1 MLKTIRCT
9 VNGKAREL
17 SFDVRASLL
26 EVLRAEGLTSSKQ
39 GCGVGECGACTVLVD
54 NIPVDSCIFL
64 AVWADGK
71 TIRTAE
77 GEAKGNRL
85 SRVQQAYVD
94 AGAVQCGFCTPGLVM
109 SSTAF
114 IEKHKGQ
121 PVTREEIRRG
131 HAGNLCRC
139 TGYDAIIAAVEKLP
153 QRHTA
158 AKYLCLSPQAGR
170 AMPPSSKLSKISRVF
185 QQTCP
190 VHDSHV
196 QGLSVLGGIIR
207 NHSTTGERP
216 WPRQKAYWNGFSS

>member
-54 NIPVDSCIFL
+54 NTPVDSCIFL

-94 AGAVQCGFCTPGLVM
+94 AGAVQCGFCTPGLIM
-109 SSTAF
+109 SAVEIVGTG
-114 IEKHKGQ
+114 KKYN
-121 PVTREEIRRG
+121 REELKKLISG
-131 HAGNLCRC
+131 HLCRC
-139 TGYDAIIAAVEKLP
+139 TGYENILNAMERIVEEV
-153 QRHTA
+153 
-158 AKYLCLSPQAGR
+158 Y
-170 AMPPSSKLSKISRVF
+170 
-185 QQTCP
+185 QTT
-190 VHDSHV
+190 HK
-196 QGLSVLGGIIR
+196 
-207 NHSTTGERP
+207 E
-216 WPRQKAYWNGFSS
+216 A

>member
-94 AGAVQCGFCTPGLVM
+94 AGAVQCGFCTPGLIM
-109 SSTAF
+109 TAVE
-114 IEKHKGQ
+114 IVGTGKKYN
-121 PVTREEIRRG
+121 REELKKLISG
-131 HAGNLCRC
+131 HLCRC
-139 TGYDAIIAAVEKLP
+139 TGYENILNAMERIVEEVY
-153 QRHTA
+153 Q
-158 AKYLCLSPQAGR
+158 
-170 AMPPSSKLSKISRVF
+170 IS
-185 QQTCP
+185 
-190 VHDSHV
+190 HKSE
-196 QGLSVLGGIIR
+196 S
-207 NHSTTGERP
+207 
-216 WPRQKAYWNGFSS
+216 

>member
-94 AGAVQCGFCTPGLVM
+94 AGAVQCGFCTPGIIM
-109 SSTAF
+109 SAVEIVGSG
-114 IEKHKGQ
+114 KQ
-121 PVTREEIRRG
+121 YTREELRKLISG
-131 HAGNLCRC
+131 HLCRC
-139 TGYDAIIAAVEKLP
+139 TGYQNILNAVE
-153 QRHTA
+153 
-158 AKYLCLSPQAGR
+158 R
-170 AMPPSSKLSKISRVF
+170 AVDEAHRFVGK
-185 QQTCP
+185 
-190 VHDSHV
+190 
-196 QGLSVLGGIIR
+196 
-207 NHSTTGERP
+207 GE
-216 WPRQKAYWNGFSS
+216 

>member
-17 SFDVRASLL
+17 SFDVRSSLL

-54 NIPVDSCIFL
+54 NVPVDSCIFL

-114 IEKHKGQ
+114 IEKHKG
-121 PVTREEIRRG
+121 
-131 HAGNLCRC
+131 
-139 TGYDAIIAAVEKLP
+139 YDAIIAAVESCLNDTPP
-153 QRHTA
+153 QNA
-158 AKYLCLSPQAGR
+158 CACLRKPDG
-170 AMPPSSKLSKISRVF
+170 P
-185 QQTCP
+185 CP
-190 VHDSHV
+190 HHQS
-196 QGLSVLGGIIR
+196 
-207 NHSTTGERP
+207 
-216 WPRQKAYWNGFSS
+216 

>member
-94 AGAVQCGFCTPGLVM
+94 AGAVQCGFCTPGMIM
-109 SSTAF
+109 SATALLYEDPHPSR
-114 IEKHKGQ
+114 EK
-121 PVTREEIRRG
+121 IRR
-131 HAGNLCRC
+131 AISGNLCRC
-139 TGYDAIIAAVEKLP
+139 TGYDAIVDAIDAAAAEMAKL
-153 QRHTA
+153 
-158 AKYLCLSPQAGR
+158 
-170 AMPPSSKLSKISRVF
+170 V
-185 QQTCP
+185 
-190 VHDSHV
+190 
-196 QGLSVLGGIIR
+196 
-207 NHSTTGERP
+207 
-216 WPRQKAYWNGFSS
+216 

>member
-1 MLKTIRCT
+1 MLKTIHCT

-85 SRVQQAYVD
+85 SLVQQAYVD
-94 AGAVQCGFCTPGLVM
+94 AGAVQCGFCTPGIIM
-109 SSTAF
+109 SAVEIVGSG
-114 IEKHKGQ
+114 KQ
-121 PVTREEIRRG
+121 YTREELRKLISG
-131 HAGNLCRC
+131 HLCRC
-139 TGYDAIIAAVEKLP
+139 TGYENILRAVKKTMYKRLGKP
-153 QRHTA
+153 
-158 AKYLCLSPQAGR
+158 
-170 AMPPSSKLSKISRVF
+170 MP
-185 QQTCP
+185 
-190 VHDSHV
+190 
-196 QGLSVLGGIIR
+196 
-207 NHSTTGERP
+207 E
-216 WPRQKAYWNGFSS
+216 AE

>member
-77 GEAKGNRL
+77 G
-85 SRVQQAYVD
+85 
-94 AGAVQCGFCTPGLVM
+94 TPGTSAAARATTP
-109 SSTAF
+109 SSPPWKAASTTHRRK
-114 IEKHKGQ
+114 I
-121 PVTREEIRRG
+121 PVPVSASRTG
-131 HAGNLCRC
+131 HA
-139 TGYDAIIAAVEKLP
+139 TIIKAEQNQPCFSADLP
-153 QRHTA
+153 
-158 AKYLCLSPQAGR
+158 
-170 AMPPSSKLSKISRVF
+170 
-185 QQTCP
+185 CP
-190 VHDSHV
+190 
-196 QGLSVLGGIIR
+196 
-207 NHSTTGERP
+207 
-216 WPRQKAYWNGFSS
+216 

>member
-54 NIPVDSCIFL
+54 NTPVDSCIFL

-94 AGAVQCGFCTPGLVM
+94 AGAVQCGFCTPGFIM
-109 SSTAF
+109 TA
-114 IEKHKGQ
+114 
-121 PVTREEIRRG
+121 VEILESGKLYTDAELRKLLSG
-131 HAGNLCRC
+131 HLCRC
-139 TGYDAIIAAVEKLP
+139 TGYENILRAVKKTMYRRLGLP
-153 QRHTA
+153 
-158 AKYLCLSPQAGR
+158 
-170 AMPPSSKLSKISRVF
+170 MPTEP
-185 QQTCP
+185 
-190 VHDSHV
+190 
-196 QGLSVLGGIIR
+196 
-207 NHSTTGERP
+207 E
-216 WPRQKAYWNGFSS
+216 A

>member
-94 AGAVQCGFCTPGLVM
+94 AGAVQCGFCTPGMIM
-109 SSTAF
+109 SATALLHEDPHPSR
-114 IEKHKGQ
+114 EK
-121 PVTREEIRRG
+121 IRR
-131 HAGNLCRC
+131 AISGNLCRC
-139 TGYDAIIAAVEKLP
+139 TGYDAIVDAIDAAAAEMAKL
-153 QRHTA
+153 
-158 AKYLCLSPQAGR
+158 
-170 AMPPSSKLSKISRVF
+170 V
-185 QQTCP
+185 
-190 VHDSHV
+190 
-196 QGLSVLGGIIR
+196 
-207 NHSTTGERP
+207 
-216 WPRQKAYWNGFSS
+216 

>member
-77 GEAKGNRL
+77 G
-85 SRVQQAYVD
+85 
-94 AGAVQCGFCTPGLVM
+94 TPGTSAAARATTP
-109 SSTAF
+109 SSPPWKAASTTRRRK
-114 IEKHKGQ
+114 I
-121 PVTREEIRRG
+121 PVPVSASRTG
-131 HAGNLCRC
+131 HA
-139 TGYDAIIAAVEKLP
+139 TIIKAEQNQPCFSADLP
-153 QRHTA
+153 
-158 AKYLCLSPQAGR
+158 
-170 AMPPSSKLSKISRVF
+170 
-185 QQTCP
+185 CP
-190 VHDSHV
+190 
-196 QGLSVLGGIIR
+196 
-207 NHSTTGERP
+207 
-216 WPRQKAYWNGFSS
+216 